1 MPPSVFKEQNNCK
14 IYACT
19 LYDEITK
26 KLIKD
31 LKYHNKKI
39 LASLQ
44 AKIMYEYWLDLHK
57 KENFLILPVPRIP
70 DILSFPFRTDCS
82 LRSR

>member
-31 LKYHNKKI
+31 LKYHNKKL

-44 AKIMYEYWLDLHK
+44 AKIMYEYWLDLH
-57 KENFLILPVPRIP
+57 
-70 DILSFPFRTDCS
+70 
-82 LRSR
+82 

>member
-57 KENFLILPVPRIP
+57 KKIFLFYLYLSIKTEEKKENII
-70 DILSFPFRTDCS
+70 IWI
-82 LRSR
+82 